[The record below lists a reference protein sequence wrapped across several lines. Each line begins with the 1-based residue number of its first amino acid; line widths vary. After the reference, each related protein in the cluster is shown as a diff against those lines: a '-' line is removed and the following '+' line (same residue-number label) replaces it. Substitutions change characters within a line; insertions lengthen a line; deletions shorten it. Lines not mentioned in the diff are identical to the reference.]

1 MQRFPN
7 LHVSFRDETFLFLIA
22 YGEKMLSPYSQIGHL
37 FGHSCFSLMMA
48 FRNPQ
53 MLNWKIDAREKID
66 RVQLL
71 KSADNWNVPLFHI
84 SLVLSCRNIG
94 PILSCTLG
102 LVITAATSGIDFHVL
117 SQAAFYYI
125 CIIALH
131 SHVCLEKI
139 PLRDALVSTLKPG
152 CSGIAAQNSKTL
164 FADWSSN

>member
-48 FRNPQ
+48 FRNPK

-66 RVQLL
+66 CVQLL

-84 SLVLSCRNIG
+84 SLVLQEYRSNSIMYTRSCYNSCHKWYW
-94 PILSCTLG
+94 LSCF
-102 LVITAATSGIDFHVL
+102 ITGCL
-117 SQAAFYYI
+117 LLYI

-131 SHVCLEKI
+131 SHVCLEKF

-152 CSGIAAQNSKTL
+152 CSGR
-164 FADWSSN
+164 